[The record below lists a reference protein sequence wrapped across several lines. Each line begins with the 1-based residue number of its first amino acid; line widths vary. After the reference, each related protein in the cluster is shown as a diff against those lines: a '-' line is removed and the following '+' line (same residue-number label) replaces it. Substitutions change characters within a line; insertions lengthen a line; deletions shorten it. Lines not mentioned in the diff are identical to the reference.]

1 MDLSPFPT
9 FQRFLKLSRRTRA
22 IHNTSVVLDMFS
34 AGSKSNPQ
42 SASGSIDDI
51 AFNTPTL
58 RASLGYKS
66 FHLSQ
71 YNASLPINQL
81 PIELLCDIFYKF
93 LEDDYE
99 HPIFT
104 PVSRPLVSFYTRAD
118 PTILGQVCSWWRRV
132 ALSTHVLWANICI
145 VETHKTQ
152 VSRVHMWL
160 ERAGNRPLN
169 LAIKE
174 TRPKGKYDSG
184 ALYELLS
191 SFTRQ
196 LALWRTIDFTL
207 PFEALQW
214 LTNIT
219 NNPSKCP
226 NLESASLY
234 VRTEGRYSSSMAS
247 SIDSVWKVLH
257 SSPKLY
263 RVDWTYH
270 GEMPSHAP
278 WNQLSN
284 VHLRSRF
291 TVESLIDILS
301 MCPHIQQVYIFHLRL
316 LSLQDSPKSDNHLV
330 LQNLHTL
337 VLESEMGTGPLFRR
351 LTLPAL
357 RSLNIHHRFPDNLS
371 IRDVVD
377 FQEFLVRSSCSLE
390 RFSFH
395 DKTLPADFLNTY
407 LTAPCLRSVKYLEVE
422 AVISDKVIESFT
434 RASVDGYHEIMPI
447 LEEMKL
453 DNCLTSDGL
462 LGRMVASRWSGNLTD
477 REAHKKLRKVCLY
490 KDGEYEIKD
499 KETLSALFDAGLQG
513 RMDALDLNFEL
524 HM

>member
-1 MDLSPFPT
+1 MS
-9 FQRFLKLSRRTRA
+9 
-22 IHNTSVVLDMFS
+22 S

-42 SASGSIDDI
+42 SASGNSDDI
-51 AFNTPTL
+51 GLGLYALHAAL
-58 RASLGYKS
+58 RYKS
-66 FHLSQ
+66 FRLSRH
-71 YNASLPINQL
+71 NASRPINQL

-99 HPIFT
+99 HPIVT

-118 PTILGQVCSWWRRV
+118 PTILGQVCSRWRRV
-132 ALSTHVLWANICI
+132 ALSTHVLWANIFI

-184 ALYELLS
+184 ALCELLS

-214 LTNIT
+214 LTNGIT
-219 NNPSKCP
+219 NNPSKCS

-234 VRTEGRYSSSMAS
+234 IRDSSSTGS
-247 SIDSVWKVLH
+247 SMDSVWKVLH

-263 RVDWTYH
+263 RVNWRGLYLGD
-270 GEMPSHAP
+270 MPSHAP

-284 VHLRSRF
+284 VHLKSNF
-291 TVESLIDILS
+291 TVESLIDVLS
-301 MCPHIQQVYIFHLRL
+301 LCPRIQQVYIVCLPFPPSDH
-316 LSLQDSPKSDNHLV
+316 DSPKSDNHLV

-337 VLESEMGTGPLFRR
+337 VLRAQVATGPLFRR

-357 RSLNIHHRFPDNLS
+357 RSLSIQHEYFGNVFDPDFAGL
-371 IRDVVD
+371 
-377 FQEFLVRSSCSLE
+377 QAWLARSSCSLE

-395 DKTLPADFLNTY
+395 DQTLPADVLNTY

-422 AVISDKVIESFT
+422 AIISDKVIESFT
-434 RASVDGYHEIMPI
+434 RANADGYHEIMPI
-447 LEEMKL
+447 LEEMQL

-462 LGRMVASRWSGNLTD
+462 LGYMVASRWSGNFNV
-477 REAHKKLRKVCLY
+477 RETHKKLRKVCLR
-490 KDGEYEIKD
+490 KDGKWINREYLYCLMLEY
-499 KETLSALFDAGLQG
+499 GG
-513 RMDALDLNFEL
+513 GCVV
-524 HM
+524 